1 LISSSLCEDGIDE
14 EEIEEFNSWILR
26 SKDVFGQYYGVD
38 TDKDKSDDN
47 AENFIE
53 IDEDYYN

>member
-1 LISSSLCEDGIDE
+1 M
-14 EEIEEFNSWILR
+14 
-26 SKDVFGQYYGVD
+26 YYGVD